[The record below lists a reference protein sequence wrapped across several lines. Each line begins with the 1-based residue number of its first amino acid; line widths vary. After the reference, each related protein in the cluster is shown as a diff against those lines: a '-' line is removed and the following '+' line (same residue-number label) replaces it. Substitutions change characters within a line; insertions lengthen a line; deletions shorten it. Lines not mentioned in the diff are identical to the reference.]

1 MSVKWIS
8 HRGESIDAPE
18 NTLAAFDLSRRRH
31 TDGMECDVMLSAD
44 GVVVISHDASTA
56 RMGDRALSVSDTPFA
71 ELAQVNVSG
80 AWCDSFPDEHIP
92 ALADALPCLG
102 EGREFFIELK
112 AGCPALVP
120 AVAQVLRDHAMRPAS
135 IVIISADRE
144 LVSLS
149 KHEMPEFRALWL
161 PGPYRSY
168 SIDELIAELHDMKA
182 DGVNASGSH
191 EELLS
196 PELVHRIH
204 DLGMLAGVAV
214 AEQPEQARR
223 IAAMG
228 FDYITSSRAAR
239 LRDMLA
245 EAAGGEG
252 KPF

>member
-18 NTLAAFDLSRRRH
+18 NTLAAFDLSRRRR

-44 GVVVISHDASTA
+44 GVVVISHDSSTA
-56 RMGDRALSVSDTPFA
+56 RMGDRVLSIPDTPFA

-80 AWCDSFPDEHIP
+80 AWCDSYPDQHLP
-92 ALADALPCLG
+92 SLADALPCLG
-102 EGREFFIELK
+102 DGREFFIELK
-112 AGCPALVP
+112 AGCSALVP
-120 AVAQVLRDHAMRPAS
+120 AVRAVLRDHKMKPGS

-144 LVSLS
+144 LITLS
-149 KHEMPEFRALWL
+149 KYEMPEFRALWL

-168 SIDELIAELHDMKA
+168 TIDELIAELRDMKA

-196 PELVHRIH
+196 SELVRRIH

-223 IAAMG
+223 FAAMG

-239 LRDMLA
+239 LRDMLV
-245 EAAGGEG
+245 AGGEG